1 ITSPNTATV
10 AAPSTASGPA
20 SGDSGLPNPFPA
32 TPARMPIDYVYSM
45 KIKNTSPKTIEGIA
59 WDYLFLDR
67 NNLTERGRHQFLSY
81 AKIPTD
87 KSMTLQGRL
96 RTPPIRIVQALP
108 AAVSIPTSG
117 KQTKSIERVAIKCI
131 LYADNSVWRNPQAR
145 KDVCEFLKSQE
156 TLVKRK

>member
-1 ITSPNTATV
+1 
-10 AAPSTASGPA
+10 
-20 SGDSGLPNPFPA
+20 
-32 TPARMPIDYVYSM
+32 MPIDYVYSM

-156 TLVKRK
+156 TLVKRKRT